1 MPFLISLNYR
11 KVKIDYEIGS
21 NFDAQFKTSYKRLK
35 PS

>member
-1 MPFLISLNYR
+1 MPFLISWNYG
-11 KVKIDYEIGS
+11 KVKIDNELDG